1 MRAVTDRSTTA
12 TVVGGVSELY
22 QGDLDVGRRVA
33 EILAGEDLG
42 SGVAVEDL
50 HYGAVAVTQRIEDL
64 APDTLVL
71 VGATPRGR
79 DPGTLH
85 RRRVPPPDLDE
96 VDLQTAVGD
105 AVTGYVAIDLIVEVA
120 AALRALPGR
129 VIAVEVEPVRTGPIA
144 ELSAEVE
151 ALLPALLAQVRRE
164 VRRAPLLVLVD
175 RLAETLAD
183 GHLGTTP
190 ATEALT
196 ALVHELREVEGE
208 DRWGNATVLRDRLRG
223 ALAAAQ
229 VAPAMDHRDWALT
242 WNLIE
247 ELDRLEAEEAW
258 RLASP

>member
-1 MRAVTDRSTTA
+1 MRVVTDLSTTA

-33 EILAGEDLG
+33 AILAAEDLG
-42 SGVAVEDL
+42 PGVAVEDL

-64 APDTLVL
+64 APDTLIL
-71 VGATPRGR
+71 VGAAPRDR

-85 RRRVPPPDLDE
+85 RRRVPPPDLDA

-120 AALRALPGR
+120 AALGTLPGR

-144 ELSAEVE
+144 ELSADVTSR
-151 ALLPALLAQVRRE
+151 LPALLAQVRRE
-164 VRRAPLLVLVD
+164 VRLAPLYVLVD

-190 ATEALT
+190 ATETLT
-196 ALVHELREVEGE
+196 ALVAELREVEGE
-208 DRWGNATVLRDRLRG
+208 GRWGNVSVLRDRLRG
-223 ALAAAQ
+223 ALAEAE
-229 VAPAMDHRDWALT
+229 VAPEMDHRDWALT

-247 ELDRLEAEEAW
+247 ELDRLGADEAR